1 MQAKLRI
8 GLFAALLGAMIASAT
23 GAARAE
29 GPTFKVDPFWPKPLP
44 HNWLMGQVG
53 GVDVDKQGHVW
64 VMQRPLR
71 HTKDELGAAQKPP
84 LSKCCVA
91 APPVIEFDQAG
102 NVIRAWGGPGEGYDW
117 PSQEHGMRIDPKG
130 YVWFGGNGKDDGMIL
145 KFTQDGKFV
154 KQFGKRGPSKGSLDG
169 TQFGKPA
176 DFWFDAK
183 ANEVYVADGYTN
195 HRVIVMDMDTG
206 AVKRIW
212 GAYGNKPEDPPAVA
226 GQEGTPYDP
235 KAPPSQQFNNPVHC
249 VKITVDN
256 LVYVCD
262 RSNDRLQVFR
272 KDGTFVKEFIYLKDT
287 LRGSVWDVY
296 PWPDAK
302 QRYLIMVDG
311 GNNEMRVIRRSDGKI
326 LSTWGRQGR
335 QAGEFHWVHNVAI
348 DRNGNV
354 YTSEVDNAQRLQ
366 RWVPTSGAP
375 GHVAGR

>member
-1 MQAKLRI
+1 MSGTLRV
-8 GLFAALLGAMIASAT
+8 GLISALFGALLAT
-23 GAARAE
+23 GAQAE
-29 GPTFKVDPFWPKPLP
+29 GPSFKVDPSWPKPLP
-44 HNWLMGQVG
+44 HNWIMGQVG
-53 GVDVDKQGHVW
+53 GVDVDSKGNVW
-64 VMQRPLR
+64 IMQRPLR

-91 APPVIEFDQAG
+91 APPVIEFDPKG
-102 NVIRAWGGPGEGYDW
+102 NVIRAWGGPGEGYEW
-117 PSQEHGMRIDPKG
+117 PEQEHGMRIDPKG

-154 KQFGKRGPSKGSLDG
+154 KQFGHRGPSKGSLDG

-195 HRVIVMDMDTG
+195 HRIIVLDMDTG
-206 AVKRIW
+206 AVTRIW
-212 GAYGNKPEDPPAVA
+212 GAYGNKPEDPAPVA

-249 VKITVDN
+249 VKITHDN

-262 RSNDRLQVFR
+262 RSNDRVQVFR

-287 LRGSVWDVY
+287 LRGSTWDLY
-296 PWPDAK
+296 PWPDAR
-302 QRYLIMVDG
+302 QTYLIMVDG

-335 QAGEFHWVHNVAI
+335 QAGEFHWVHNVAV
-348 DRNGNV
+348 DRHGNV
-354 YTSEVDNAQRLQ
+354 YTSEVDNAERIQ
-366 RWVPTSGAP
+366 RWRPTSGAP
-375 GHVAGR
+375 NLVAKQ

>member
-1 MQAKLRI
+1 M
-8 GLFAALLGAMIASAT
+8 
-23 GAARAE
+23 
-29 GPTFKVDPFWPKPLP
+29 
-44 HNWLMGQVG
+44 
-53 GVDVDKQGHVW
+53 
-64 VMQRPLR
+64 
-71 HTKDELGAAQKPP
+71 
-84 LSKCCVA
+84 
-91 APPVIEFDQAG
+91 EFDQAG
-102 NVIRAWGGPGEGYDW
+102 NVIRAWGGPGQGYDW
-117 PSQEHGMRIDPKG
+117 PTQEHGMRIDPKG
-130 YVWFGGNGKDDGMIL
+130 FVWFGGNGKDDGMIL

-212 GAYGNKPEDPPAVA
+212 GAYGNKPEDPSEVA

-375 GHVAGR
+375 NRAARQ

>member
-8 GLFAALLGAMIASAT
+8 GLFAALLGGLIASAA

-29 GPTFKVDPFWPKPLP
+29 GPRFKVDPFWPKPLP

-64 VMQRPLR
+64 IIQRPLR

-91 APPVIEFDQAG
+91 APPVMEFDQAG

-117 PSQEHGMRIDPKG
+117 PTQEHGMRIDPKG
-130 YVWFGGNGKDDGMIL
+130 FVWFGGNGKDDGMIL

-195 HRVIVMDMDTG
+195 HRIIVMDMDTG

-212 GAYGNKPEDPPAVA
+212 GAYGNKPEDPPEVA

-262 RSNDRLQVFR
+262 RSNDRVQVFR

-287 LRGSVWDVY
+287 LRGSVWDLY

-302 QRYLIMVDG
+302 QTYLIMVDG
-311 GNNEMRVIRRSDGKI
+311 GNNEMRVLRRSDGKI

-335 QAGEFHWVHNVAI
+335 QAGEFHWVHNIAI
-348 DRNGNV
+348 DQHGNV

-366 RWVPTSGAP
+366 RWKPTSGAP
-375 GHVAGR
+375 NQVARQ